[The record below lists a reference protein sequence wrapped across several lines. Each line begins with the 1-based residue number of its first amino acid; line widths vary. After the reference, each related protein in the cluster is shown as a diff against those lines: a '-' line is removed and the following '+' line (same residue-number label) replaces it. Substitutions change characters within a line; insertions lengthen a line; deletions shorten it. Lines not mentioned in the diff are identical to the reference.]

1 MTDRWASWLLERRFG
16 GSPDYQRQVMDFLYP
31 IRDRVLEGAA
41 PQSGDTVLDVGCGDG
56 LLGFAV
62 LDRTS
67 PSGRVIFSDVSDE
80 LLDQCRQAAE
90 AAGVTDRCEFVH
102 AALPHLDGLGDACV
116 DVVVLRSVLIY
127 VADKQAAFRHLHRVL
142 RPGGRLS
149 LFEPINAFGY
159 PDPAGWLWGLDVS
172 GLEALA
178 ERVHAVYREHHG
190 DPCPMLGFDERD
202 LLEWSERAGFQ
213 DVRLHYEAQVGSR
226 HPAAATDL
234 STFLRSAPNPLVPT
248 FGEVLTEALPP
259 GDRQL
264 LTRRLEEQLAIGRGR
279 MRRAVSYLT
288 AISAHGVSDDTN
300 IRSS

>member
-1 MTDRWASWLLERRFG
+1 MGDRWAQWLLERRFG
-16 GSPDYQRQVMDFLYP
+16 GSPDYQRQLMAFLHP
-31 IRDRVLEGAA
+31 IRDRVLDGAA
-41 PQSGDTVLDVGCGDG
+41 PRPGETVLDVGCGDG

-67 PSGRVIFSDVSDE
+67 PTGRVIFSDVSTE

-90 AAGVTDRCEFVH
+90 AAGVTDRCEFVQ
-102 AALPHLDGLGDACV
+102 AALPHLDGVGDACV

-159 PDPAGWLWGLDVS
+159 PEPAGWLWGFDVS

-178 ERVHAVYREHHG
+178 ERVHAAYRAHHG

-202 LLEWSERAGFQ
+202 LLAWAERAGFQ
-213 DVRLHYEAQVGSR
+213 DVRLDYEAEVASR
-226 HPAAATDL
+226 HPAAATEL

-248 FGEVLTEALPP
+248 FGELLIEALPP

-264 LTRRLEEQLAIGRGR
+264 LTRRIEEQLVTGRGR

-288 AISAHGVSDDTN
+288 GHVS
-300 IRSS
+300 